1 MRKCLRRPAF
11 SGLPRPRKLMSLAP
25 PQAAGLVHCAAQP
38 LQDANARAGL
48 HFGSVWQK
56 ICRKHHSA
64 VRGGTLRGFS
74 TGSNRGLRPCFLLQ
88 TYLQCPQQHL
98 RMAARLLCQ
107 LLQHTGKVA
116 RVFRVPAIKLRRAL
130 LLAVGLPQRFVQTAD
145 ARRFRLVGAGLLPGL
160 NVIHRLNAARVAAL
174 FLRQPHQC
182 LAHAAA
188 RHVGERP
195 IRTRGAQLRC
205 IKLHQRFRVQNGDV
219 ARALLVFALCKP
231 RAGRLHAHYAT
242 PYALLL
248 FWVHRFHGVC
258 LLSVHFMPPECRA
271 FTAAIFVQFSQ
282 ENVTI
287 RLVIEKEMC

>member
-1 MRKCLRRPAF
+1 MPPNATFQPVFLFKCGNASGGLLFLACLVLESLCPPPRRKRQVSF
-11 SGLPRPRKLMSLAP
+11 IP
-25 PQAAGLVHCAAQP
+25 PCAAERYEVFQQAATGACAP
-38 LQDANARAGL
+38 
-48 HFGSVWQK
+48 V
-56 ICRKHHSA
+56 
-64 VRGGTLRGFS
+64 
-74 TGSNRGLRPCFLLQ
+74 FLLQ

-160 NVIHRLNAARVAAL
+160 NVIHRLNAARVAAR

-188 RHVGERP
+188 RHVGKHP

-242 PYALLL
+242 PYTLLL